1 MTSETNVQQAAELKA
16 QIIGLAAIISN
27 LPGVSDVQA
36 HAVDA
41 TIEGACN
48 ELDSQVRDTASK
60 FAHEILQ
67 SARTHFTPGVLS
79 HQGVT
84 VRGGHRGG

>member
-1 MTSETNVQQAAELKA
+1 MTSETNVQQAAESNA
-16 QIIGLAAIISN
+16 QIIGLAAIVAN

-41 TIEGACN
+41 TIEGACHK
-48 ELDSQVRDTASK
+48 LDPQVRDTASK

-67 SARTHFTPGVLS
+67 IARTHFTPGVFGY
-79 HQGVT
+79 QGVT